1 MIKKTILILL
11 ILLLSMVKGYTQ
23 TPTRLDTI
31 KNDPYIYPWLSNI
44 FENYYDFHLKLP
56 ESPENLI
63 SFTKRIEMFMYS
75 PGIDEEVKLIT
86 IPKLEKYRNEINFS
100 VKDSVFYV
108 QIKDSIYE
116 DPYLMKKPCNFMSF
130 YEGDTYDLLSFLS
143 RQRGRY
149 FDMNN
154 EPLVCDSLIDL
165 LDTKFKSIKYLEPE
179 KGYEESFVASTYYSR
194 GKPTSNKI
202 PYRIIL
208 DYTIENGLQDFCTKD
223 EMPSN
228 NYYNET
234 KRLAHSFC
242 LENNLKRII
251 WFGFKHK

>member
-1 MIKKTILILL
+1 MIKKTSLILL
-11 ILLLSMVKGYTQ
+11 ILLLAIVKGYTQ

-31 KNDPYIYPWLSNI
+31 KNDPYIYPWLWNM

-63 SFTKRIEMFMYS
+63 SFTKRIDMFMYS
-75 PGIDEEVKLIT
+75 PRIDDMVKLIT
-86 IPKLEKYRNEINFS
+86 IPKLEKYKNEINFLL
-100 VKDSVFYV
+100 KDSVFYV

-116 DPYLMKKPCNFMSF
+116 DPYLMKEPCNFMSF
-130 YEGDTYDLLSFLS
+130 YEGETYDLLSFLS

-165 LDTKFKSIKYLEPE
+165 LDTKFKSIKHLEPD
-179 KGYEESFVASTYYSR
+179 KGYEESFVACTYYAR
-194 GKPTSNKI
+194 GEPTSNKF
-202 PYRIIL
+202 PYRLIL
-208 DYTIENGLQDFCTKD
+208 EYTLDNGLKDFCRN
-223 EMPSN
+223 EGMPSN

-234 KRLAHSFC
+234 RRLTQNFC
-242 LENNLKRII
+242 LENGLRRVI